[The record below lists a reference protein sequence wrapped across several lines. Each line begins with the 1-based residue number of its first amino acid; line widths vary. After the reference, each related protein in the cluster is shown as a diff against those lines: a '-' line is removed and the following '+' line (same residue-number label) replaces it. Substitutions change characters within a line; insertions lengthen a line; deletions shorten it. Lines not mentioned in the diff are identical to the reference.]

1 MGFSF
6 VGANRAIRD
15 IEDRKE
21 RREQFMMGLMEKRKA
36 VLIPELIKRYD
47 EVNAKAQAKTTRLK
61 TAKSLGLS
69 TEAASVLEASGE
81 LEVFVERLAKIEDL
95 PTSRVRDLS
104 EAIVS
109 SLPEEKVSQALNYAL
124 DTGVVQDPT
133 SDGLIDVLYANT
145 EEDLTSAFSKA
156 MSGISGPTADRPA
169 IAPLDINTAALKP
182 MDSQETARVRKNV
195 EESLKGVVE
204 HTIDDAG
211 NIIWKDPASASTIID
226 NAVKYYARVARDP
239 LVRAD
244 PIDVINRINESTRRL
259 KNTPG
264 IDLIDIATD
273 YPDFPLEFEPPI
285 QDPPPPPPPGGT
297 DNLTLEQQLLLKNN
311 TNNKK
316 DKKEDNGFNNYIDNF
331 YIGG

>member
-47 EVNAKAQAKTTRLK
+47 EVNAKAQAKTARLK

-109 SLPEEKVSQALNYAL
+109 SLPKEKVSQALNYAL

-195 EESLKGVVE
+195 EESLKGILDYRV
-204 HTIDDAG
+204 DA
-211 NIIWKDPASASTIID
+211 NNNPIWADPDAAAGIID
-226 NAVKYYARVARDP
+226 NAVKYYSQVARDP

-244 PIDVINRINESTRRL
+244 PIDVINRITESTRKL
-259 KNTPG
+259 ITSGYTP
-264 IDLIDIATD
+264 IDIATQ
-273 YPDFPLEFEPPI
+273 FPSFPTTF
-285 QDPPPPPPPGGT
+285 DPPSVTPF
-297 DNLTLEQQLLLKNN
+297 DNDDMPLEQQLQTQ

-316 DKKEDNGFNNYIDNF
+316 DEEEEEDNGFNNYIENF